1 MLLGDNAYNNGTETE
16 YQTNFFNI
24 YQGNL
29 TKNHILWPA
38 PGNHDYAGST
48 ARQADHL
55 IPYYDIF
62 SLPKNA
68 EAGGI
73 ASNNEAFYSYN
84 YGNVH
89 FVSLDSYGW
98 ETGNTRLYDT
108 IGPQVTWLKKD
119 LAANKLKWTVVY
131 FHHPPYTKGS
141 HNSDTETEL
150 IKMRQ
155 NLVRILERYK
165 VDLVLNG
172 HSHSYERSYLIN
184 GHYDVESTFNFA
196 THALSTSSGKY
207 NGSIN
212 SCPYLKNPAETRN
225 GIVFALVGSSGKLE
239 GSSSGY
245 PHNSMYYS
253 NVTNAGSMVIE
264 IENNRLDARWICS
277 DGVIRDNFTIMK
289 EVNKTN
295 NITITEGSA
304 TTLTASW
311 AGNYLWS
318 TGQTSKSIV
327 VSPSANKIYT
337 VTDNFHCLTDR
348 FNVSVN
354 PKTVIANA
362 SFLHPYKP

>member
-1 MLLGDNAYNNGTETE
+1 MHTTTEPKLIIKPT
-16 YQTNFFNI
+16 FFNI
-24 YQGNL
+24 YQVNL
-29 TKNHILWPA
+29 TKNHTLWHA
-38 PGNHDYAGST
+38 PGNHDYAGSA

-55 IPYYDIF
+55 IAYYDIF
-62 SLPKNA
+62 SLPKTG

-98 ETGNTRLYDT
+98 ETGNSRLYDT
-108 IGPQVTWLKKD
+108 TGPQVTWLKRD
-119 LAANKLKWTVVY
+119 LAANKLKWSVAY

-141 HNSDTETEL
+141 HNSDVETEL
-150 IKMRQ
+150 IKIRQ

-207 NGSIN
+207 NGSTN
-212 SCPYLKNPAETRN
+212 SCPYLKKPAEVRN
-225 GIVFALVGSSGKLE
+225 GIVFALVGSAGKLE

-245 PHNSMYYS
+245 PHNSMSYS
-253 NVTNAGSMVIE
+253 NVTNAGSLIIE
-264 IENNRLDARWICS
+264 IENNRLDAKWICS

-295 NITITEGSA
+295 NISIAAGSA

-311 AGNYLWS
+311 TGNYLWS
-318 TGQTSKSIV
+318 TGETSKSITV
-327 VSPSANKIYT
+327 LPSADKIYT

-348 FNVSVN
+348 FNVLVK

-362 SFLHPYKP
+362 SFLHHTKP